1 MWFNKKENKGK
12 RKYTKRTPGPGKV
25 YSKEEKLKFLKEFET
40 VGAPVAMFCKWYGIG
55 LGTFKNWQ
63 DRYKTRGEDGLEDN
77 RGGREAAEVPEAV
90 KEEIVKLKV
99 ENPHIGL
106 GKIAEYLTRHK
117 FVKICGEKIRQ
128 VLLGNSQTAGLIEQR
143 RIRHGNSGKEPQR
156 FERSKPGEMYQ
167 MDIMTF
173 PLRGLYK
180 LYVIA
185 CLDDY
190 SRFVVSIGV
199 FRSQTTDRVLDV
211 LKGAIERYGMPK
223 EVLTD
228 NGRQFY
234 TWRGKGEFQ
243 KYLIKS
249 GIAHIR
255 SRPYHPQTLGKVE
268 SLWRNLYQELLS
280 KEPIA
285 SFEEMVE
292 KVEKWIEWYNFKR
305 PHQGIDGLVP
315 ADRFFSVE
323 GGVRE
328 MMEKG
333 ASMVKDALIVDP
345 RRIKKPMYLI
355 GRIGGR
361 EIRVIAKEGSVM
373 VEGLDEVEH
382 KDGTEVNNGRGKEG
396 TDSGT
401 GAAAGAGIQIAGDKQ
416 GSEAGERAAGALEEE
431 KGPGSGAG
439 AGREPG
445 SGAGMEEQ
453 GAGRDGEGAGGQG
466 AGPEAQELREGRRAE
481 GQSGGDPG
489 EAEVT
494 GEREKSP
501 GGREEERSERDV
513 DGQAGDQLY

>member
-1 MWFNKKENKGK
+1 MWFNKKETKTK
-12 RKYTKRTPGPGKV
+12 RKYTRKTIGPGKV

-55 LGTFKNWQ
+55 QGTFKNWQ
-63 DRYKTRGEDGLEDN
+63 DRYKTQGEDGLEDN

-99 ENPHIGL
+99 ENPHIGM
-106 GKIAEYLTRHK
+106 GKISEYLTRHK
-117 FVKICGEKIRQ
+117 FVKICAEKIRQ
-128 VLLGNSQTAGLIEQR
+128 VLLGNTQTAGLIEQR

-156 FERSKPGEMYQ
+156 FERSKPGELYQ
-167 MDIMTF
+167 MDIMSF
-173 PLRGLYK
+173 SLRGLYK

-223 EVLTD
+223 EILTD

-234 TWRGKGEFQ
+234 TWRGKNDFQ

-255 SRPYHPQTLGKVE
+255 SRPYHPQTCGKVE

-285 SFEEMVE
+285 SFEEMEE
-292 KVEKWIEWYNFKR
+292 KIAKWIEWYNFKR

-345 RRIKKPMYLI
+345 RKIKKPMYLI
-355 GRIGGR
+355 GRIGGK

-373 VEGLDEVEH
+373 VEGLDEVEQ
-382 KDGTEVNNGRGKEG
+382 KYGTEVPDGRRKEG
-396 TDSGT
+396 TESGT
-401 GAAAGAGIQIAGDKQ
+401 DSAAGAGIETAGDKS
-416 GSEAGERAAGALEEE
+416 GTETGERIAGALEEE
-431 KGPGSGAG
+431 KSSGSSAG
-439 AGREPG
+439 TGCEPG

-453 GAGRDGEGAGGQG
+453 GHGWDEEGVGGQE
-466 AGPEAQELREGRRAE
+466 AGPQAQELREGRRTE
-481 GQSGGDPG
+481 GQSGGNPG
-489 EAEVT
+489 ETERL
-494 GEREKSP
+494 GERESAPGSGEEKS
-501 GGREEERSERDV
+501 SERTV
-513 DGQAGDQLY
+513 DGQAGY

>member
-1 MWFNKKENKGK
+1 MWFNKKTK
-12 RKYTKRTPGPGKV
+12 RKYTRKTTGPGKI
-25 YSKEEKLKFLKEFET
+25 YSKEEKLKYLKEFEA

-63 DRYKTRGEDGLEDN
+63 DRYRAQGEDGLEDN
-77 RGGREAAEVPEAV
+77 RGGREATEVPEAV

-99 ENPHIGL
+99 ENPHIGM
-106 GKIAEYLTRHK
+106 GKISEYLTRHK
-117 FVKICGEKIRQ
+117 FVKLCSEKIRQ
-128 VLLGNSQTAGLIEQR
+128 VLQGNSQTAGLIEQR

-156 FERSKPGEMYQ
+156 FERSKPGELYQ

-199 FRSQTTDRVLDV
+199 FRSQTADRVLDV
-211 LKGAIERYGMPK
+211 LKGAIERYGMPN
-223 EVLTD
+223 EILTD

-234 TWRGKGEFQ
+234 TWRGKSEFQ

-249 GIAHIR
+249 GIRHIR
-255 SRPYHPQTLGKVE
+255 SRPYNPQTCGKVE
-268 SLWRNLYQELLS
+268 SLWRNMYQELLS

-285 SFEEMVE
+285 SFEEMEE
-292 KVEKWIEWYNFKR
+292 KVTKWIEWYNFKR

-345 RRIKKPMYLI
+345 RKIKKPMYLI
-355 GRIGGR
+355 GRIGGK

-373 VEGLDEVEH
+373 VEGLDEVEQ
-382 KDGTEVNNGRGKEG
+382 KDGTEVPDGRGKEG
-396 TDSGT
+396 IEPGNST
-401 GAAAGAGIQIAGDKQ
+401 AATAGVAGAETAGDKPGAETGERIAGDI
-416 GSEAGERAAGALEEE
+416 EE
-431 KGPGSGAG
+431 KEGAGSGAG
-439 AGREPG
+439 AWREPG

-453 GAGRDGEGAGGQG
+453 GSGGHGEGPGGQG
-466 AGPEAQELREGRRAE
+466 TGPETEELREGRRSE
-481 GQSGGDPG
+481 GQSGGYPG
-489 EAEVT
+489 ETEGV
-494 GEREKSP
+494 GEGESAS
-501 GGREEERSERDV
+501 GGREEERGERDV
-513 DGQAGDQLY
+513 DGQAGHWFY

>member
-1 MWFNKKENKGK
+1 MWFNKKRDQGK

-25 YSKEEKLKFLKEFET
+25 YSKDEKLKILMEFEK

-55 LGTFKNWQ
+55 LGTFKSWQ
-63 DRYKTRGEDGLEDN
+63 ERYKTQGEEGLEDN
-77 RGGREAAEVPEAV
+77 RGGRSAIEVPDAV
-90 KEEIVKLKV
+90 KEEIVKLKI
-99 ENPHIGL
+99 ENPHIGM
-106 GKIAEYLTRHK
+106 GKIAEYLNRHK
-117 FVKICGEKIRQ
+117 FVKVCAEKIRQ
-128 VLLGNSQTAGLIEQR
+128 VLQGNEKTAGLLKER
-143 RIRHGNSGKEPQR
+143 RLRYGNSGKEPQR

-190 SRFVVSIGV
+190 SRFVVSLGV

-223 EVLTD
+223 EILTD

-255 SRPYHPQTLGKVE
+255 SRPYHPQTCGKVE
-268 SLWRNLYQELLS
+268 SLWRNMYQELLS

-285 SFEEMVE
+285 TFEEMEE
-292 KVEKWIEWYNFKR
+292 KVAKWVEWYNFKR

-328 MMEKG
+328 MMQRG

-345 RRIKKPMYLI
+345 RQIKKPMYLI
-355 GRIGGR
+355 GRIGGK
-361 EIRVIAKEGSVM
+361 EIRVIAKEGSVV
-373 VEGLDEVEH
+373 VEGLDGFEH
-382 KDGTEVNNGRGKEG
+382 KDGTEVNDGRGKTG
-396 TDSGT
+396 TDTGITVGT
-401 GAAAGAGIQIAGDKQ
+401 GAETTGDKQ
-416 GSEAGERAAGALEEE
+416 RGEAGERAAGPLEEE
-431 KGPGSGAG
+431 KITGSGAG
-439 AGREPG
+439 TESEPG
-445 SGAGMEEQ
+445 SSAGMEEQ
-453 GAGRDGEGAGGQG
+453 SPGRHEESTGDQG
-466 AGPEAQELREGRRAE
+466 TRPETEELREGRRAE
-481 GQSGGDPG
+481 GQPG
-489 EAEVT
+489 SDT
-494 GEREKSP
+494 GETERTREGENTA
-501 GGREEERSERDV
+501 GGREEENSNRTV
-513 DGQAGDQLY
+513 DGQAGY